1 MLWERRIE
9 RGRKLM
15 NGRMAFTAALSI
27 AILAGC
33 AGLRQGRD
41 LEEAP
46 DPLEPFNRG
55 MFIINGLIDQGVIK
69 PLAMAYVWAVPEKGR
84 DAVRNVTRNIAAP
97 MTFANDLAQ
106 GEMKRAGVTLG
117 RIVINTT
124 FGLGGF
130 IDVADD
136 LGLKHHSEDMGQTF
150 AVYGVP
156 SGPYVFLPNF
166 GPNTL
171 RGVGG
176 QAAST
181 FMNPLIWSNDDFAN
195 YLNFGSGLIQ
205 GVDIRARNLG
215 RIDDIRATSVD
226 YYTAIRSLW
235 WQNRQA
241 EIRNGRL
248 DVDALP
254 DFDFDDFDDEPSDG

>member
-1 MLWERRIE
+1 
-9 RGRKLM
+9 M
-15 NGRMAFTAALSI
+15 NGRTAIAAALV
-27 AILAGC
+27 ATVLAGC
-33 AGLRQGRD
+33 AGLKQGRD

-46 DPLEPFNRG
+46 DPLEPVNRG

-69 PLAMAYVWAVPEKGR
+69 PLAMAYVRAVPEKGR
-84 DAVRNVTRNIAAP
+84 NAIRNVTRNLGAP

-124 FGLGGF
+124 IGLGGF
-130 IDVADD
+130 MDVADD
-136 LGLKHHSEDMGQTF
+136 LGLKHHNEDMGQTF

-156 SGPYVFLPNF
+156 SGPYIFLPNF

-181 FMNPLIWSNDDFAN
+181 VMNPLIWSNDNYVN

-226 YYTAIRSLW
+226 YYAAIRSLW

-254 DFDFDDFDDEPSDG
+254 DFDFDDFDDEPEDE